1 MDILICGIN
10 NYVGRRC
17 TSLMADE
24 DFQIFALTRSQSL
37 FRSRMFDPIKAQLL
51 EVDLLKGECPDD
63 QQLPTIEAALYF
75 TQVPALDDNV
85 NVQLEL
91 LCLRN
96 FIRLI
101 QQTNCNRLIY
111 IARLMNRRFL
121 APIMALLKE
130 FKLDYTIV
138 LKNMVVGKESLFYH
152 ISQQVVNRK
161 VLFYSERYG
170 RRLYQPI
177 GIYDFVRWLKAMLFV
192 PSFHGQIIEVG
203 GEEVISAIDF
213 FSFYRKLKQQLDL
226 PKMVSLPNWLFG
238 MLYRGDLRGNHSEM
252 AEYLHLIQENRLV
265 DNHWQ
270 MSMPFHFSSLQEVL
284 LDE

>member
-51 EVDLLKGECPDD
+51 EADLLKGDHLDEF
-63 QQLPTIEAALYF
+63 QLPSVEAALYF
-75 TQVPALDDNV
+75 TQVPALDDRV

-101 QQTNCNRLIY
+101 KQAKCNRLIY

-121 APIMALLKE
+121 SPILALLKE
-130 FKLDYTIV
+130 FQMDYTIV

-152 ISQQVVNRK
+152 ISQQLINRK
-161 VLFYSERYG
+161 VLFYSKQYG
-170 RRLYQPI
+170 KGLYQPI
-177 GIYDFVRWLKAMLFV
+177 GIYDFVRWLKGMLV
-192 PSFHGQIIEVG
+192 IPSFRGQIIEVG
-203 GEEVISAIDF
+203 GEEVISGVDF
-213 FSFYRKLKQQLDL
+213 FSFYR
-226 PKMVSLPNWLFG
+226 
-238 MLYRGDLRGNHSEM
+238 
-252 AEYLHLIQENRLV
+252 
-265 DNHWQ
+265 
-270 MSMPFHFSSLQEVL
+270 
-284 LDE
+284 